1 MEAEVSAGWIGL
13 IGASVGAGGA
23 LLGGWLQQR
32 HQAKVTREQQEAARA
47 DLLEERGRAAGEKAL
62 SELYA
67 LRRYLQDCKT
77 RPVPE
82 ERQPWRVKARAFI
95 DEAELAVMLMPNAKE
110 VQTRIECAAGMI
122 IETLRIGREEARQIT
137 DREHITHVYRCLA
150 GTRDAIR
157 ALSAFMRGDP
167 LPNPGRHLRM
177 HMEETARIVARVR
190 AGEPPEV

>member
-1 MEAEVSAGWIGL
+1 MEAETLAGLFGFG
-13 IGASVGAGGA
+13 GAVVGAGGA

-82 ERQPWRVKARAFI
+82 ERQPWRVKTRAFI
-95 DEAELAVMLMPNAKE
+95 DEAELAVMLMPNARE
-110 VQTRIECAAGMI
+110 VQARIGEAADLI
-122 IETLRIGREEARQIT
+122 IDTLTIGREEARQMT
-137 DREHITHVYRCLA
+137 DQEHITHVHRCLG
-150 GTRDAIR
+150 GTRDAIA

-167 LPNPGRHLRM
+167 LPKPGRHLRM
-177 HMEETARIVARVR
+177 YIEETARIVARVR
-190 AGEPPEV
+190 AGESPEV